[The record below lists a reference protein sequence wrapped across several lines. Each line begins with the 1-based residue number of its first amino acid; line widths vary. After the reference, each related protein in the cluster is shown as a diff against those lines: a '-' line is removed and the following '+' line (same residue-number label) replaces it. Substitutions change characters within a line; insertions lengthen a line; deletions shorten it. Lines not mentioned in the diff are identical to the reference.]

1 MDMIIMALP
10 VFALLVVAEVL
21 YTRSQGRNAYA
32 LQDFAG
38 SMSQLGINSLVRLAI
53 GGALIGLH
61 FFLYQFR
68 VFEVPNTAWGWVLT
82 FVVIDFV
89 FYWYHRAQHRV
100 RFMWCAHVVHHSS
113 EHMNLG
119 TALRQSP
126 TGPFTR
132 ALFYWPLPL
141 LGFHPLMVA
150 SAGAVATIYAF
161 FTHTEVVKKLWAPL
175 EWCLVTPSHH
185 RAHHGSNPEYV
196 DRNYGNVFIVGIGC
210 LAPLSPRSRRYAT
223 GCSPISIPTTLCGL
237 PSPSGC
243 DYSRILFGRGLSG
256 SWGSCGSV
264 RPAVSRCSIRISRR
278 PAARRSTPRSIP
290 RAWVA

>member
-1 MDMIIMALP
+1 MALP
-10 VFALLVVAEVL
+10 VFALLVLAEVL
-21 YTRSQGRNAYA
+21 YTRSQGRNTYA
-32 LQDFAG
+32 LKDFAG

-53 GGALIGLH
+53 GGALISLH

-68 VFEVPNTAWGWVLT
+68 MLEVPNAVWGWVLT

-150 SAGAVATIYAF
+150 GAGAVATIYAF
-161 FTHTEVVKKLWAPL
+161 FTHTEVVRKLWAPL
-175 EWCLVTPSHH
+175 EWWLVTPSHH

-196 DRNYGNVFIVGIGC
+196 DRNYGNVFIVWDRLFGTFEPEV
-210 LAPLSPRSRRYAT
+210 APVRYGLLTNINTYNPLRIAFDEWVRLFKASFQARSIRQLGQFWFRPPRSQPVLAE
-223 GCSPISIPTTLCGL
+223 PN
-237 PSPSGC
+237 
-243 DYSRILFGRGLSG
+243 
-256 SWGSCGSV
+256 
-264 RPAVSRCSIRISRR
+264 
-278 PAARRSTPRSIP
+278 
-290 RAWVA
+290 

>member
-1 MDMIIMALP
+1 METIIMALP
-10 VFALLVVAEVL
+10 VFALLVLAEVL
-21 YTRSQGRNAYA
+21 YTRWQGHNAYA
-32 LQDFAG
+32 LKDFGG

-53 GGALIGLH
+53 GGALISLH

-68 VFEVPNTAWGWVLT
+68 VFEVPNTVWGWVLT

-150 SAGAVATIYAF
+150 GAGAVAMIYAF

-175 EWCLVTPSHH
+175 EWWTVYNGLV
-185 RAHHGSNPEYV
+185 AYVLMGLLFVAEYV
-196 DRNYGNVFIVGIGC
+196 
-210 LAPLSPRSRRYAT
+210 PRKLR
-223 GCSPISIPTTLCGL
+223 
-237 PSPSGC
+237 
-243 DYSRILFGRGLSG
+243 FGR
-256 SWGSCGSV
+256 WGDGPV
-264 RPAVSRCSIRISRR
+264 DRLLLRLWPGAKD
-278 PAARRSTPRSIP
+278 AAEEASTP
-290 RAWVA
+290 

>member
-1 MDMIIMALP
+1 MMMALP
-10 VFALLVVAEVL
+10 VFALLILAEVL
-21 YTRSQGRNAYA
+21 YTRSQGRNAYV
-32 LQDFAG
+32 LKDFGG

-53 GGALIGLH
+53 GGALISLH

-68 VFEVPNTAWGWVLT
+68 VVEVPNTAWGWVLT

-126 TGPFTR
+126 TGPLTR

-150 SAGAVATIYAF
+150 GAGAVATIFAF
-161 FTHTEVVKKLWAPL
+161 FTHTEVINRLLAPL
-175 EWCLVTPSHH
+175 EWFLVTPSHH

-196 DRNYGNVFIVGIGC
+196 DRNYGNVFIIWDRLFGTF
-210 LAPLSPRSRRYAT
+210 APEVAPVRYGLLTNIKTYHPLRIAFAEWIRLFADSFRAPSLSHLWRLWFHPPRSQ
-223 GCSPISIPTTLCGL
+223 P
-237 PSPSGC
+237 
-243 DYSRILFGRGLSG
+243 
-256 SWGSCGSV
+256 
-264 RPAVSRCSIRISRR
+264 
-278 PAARRSTPRSIP
+278 PRTQASFS
-290 RAWVA
+290 